1 MFSVIAYNDQK
12 LVREA
17 IQSRRE
23 AHVIAE
29 ALAQFI
35 ENSDVIDP
43 CPALDNKLKIAQSV
57 LDRIEAQIAA

>member
-12 LVREA
+12 LGREA

-43 CPALDNKLKIAQSV
+43 SADLTNRIGIAQTI